1 MAGNSH
7 LGKGLS
13 SIFGTNVTQML
24 DDIQKGQ
31 AQTEKQEQMRIP
43 VAAIRPNPY
52 QPRKVFEPE
61 ALEDLAQSIR
71 QHGVF
76 TPILV
81 KKSIQGYDLIAGE
94 RRLRASKL
102 AGVEDIPAIVVD
114 FDDQQMME
122 ISLLE
127 NIQREDLNVIEEAKA
142 YDKLI
147 KSFHYTQEQAA
158 SRVGKSR
165 EHITNLLR
173 LLRLPE
179 DVQQYVVSKQLSMGH
194 VRALL
199 SLKDED
205 TMRSLARQAIAQGW
219 SVRKME
225 QMVREASEKK
235 EKPAHSADPM
245 DNVFVKEACRQM
257 EDFFQSSVKIKTN
270 SIQIYYENE
279 QDLTRILEKLDLIEK
294 E

>member
-1 MAGNSH
+1 
-7 LGKGLS
+7 
-13 SIFGTNVTQML
+13 
-24 DDIQKGQ
+24 
-31 AQTEKQEQMRIP
+31 
-43 VAAIRPNPY
+43 
-52 QPRKVFEPE
+52 
-61 ALEDLAQSIR
+61 
-71 QHGVF
+71 
-76 TPILV
+76 
-81 KKSIQGYDLIAGE
+81 
-94 RRLRASKL
+94 
-102 AGVEDIPAIVVD
+102 
-114 FDDQQMME
+114 
-122 ISLLE
+122 
-127 NIQREDLNVIEEAKA
+127 
-142 YDKLI
+142 
-147 KSFHYTQEQAA
+147 
-158 SRVGKSR
+158 
-165 EHITNLLR
+165 
-173 LLRLPE
+173 
-179 DVQQYVVSKQLSMGH
+179 MGH